1 MLYADMALQ
10 PSGPIRCRTDTPYM
24 MRVSLVMTTRRMV
37 PIVWWTVLKSNRNI
51 AKPVV
56 SAFLNASKM
65 VNFDT

>member
-10 PSGPIRCRTDTPYM
+10 PSGQIRCMTDTLDI

-65 VNFDT
+65 ANSDT